1 MDFTRTPPRRI
12 TVSQLTCRI
21 SNDGWPHRLAFAFD
35 SLSTRLALPGCV
47 QILRAAVLCLVP
59 VLVTSCGGAKG
70 PSAPS
75 ESPSSETIVSGRTV
89 DAIDGSAA
97 VGVSVQVGNA
107 PAVTTDGAGSFQT
120 DVGGSGS
127 FAAVIRSTT
136 TIERRTTV
144 AAPVGDLR
152 LSLIPGSFDLDAFDQ
167 IARTVNTHL
176 ERWTTR
182 PSLVI
187 IVPVMRY
194 GAGLADAFVASSEK
208 MTDSEVSNL
217 TTNLIEGL
225 TLLTSGTYTSFGSTT
240 VERPAPG
247 DIVSVQRP
255 GKIVIGRYSGI
266 VTAEGTIGFATWLD
280 QDDGSVTGGSVFLD
294 AVFDHDDSRRR
305 LLRIHELGHALGYQ
319 HVTSRPSIMN
329 PVLGPEPTD
338 FDRAAATIAFQRPPG
353 NRAPDRDPE
362 PTIRINSPSS
372 SNPHWAHPVP

>member
-1 MDFTRTPPRRI
+1 
-12 TVSQLTCRI
+12 
-21 SNDGWPHRLAFAFD
+21 
-35 SLSTRLALPGCV
+35 
-47 QILRAAVLCLVP
+47 VP

-152 LSLIPGSFDLDAFDQ
+152 LSLIPASFDL
-167 IARTVNTHL
+167 
-176 ERWTTR
+176 
-182 PSLVI
+182 
-187 IVPVMRY
+187 
-194 GAGLADAFVASSEK
+194 DAFVASSEK

-280 QDDGSVTGGSVFLD
+280 QDDGAVTGGSVFLD